1 MQTLLPIVP
10 ADGLIINRMLSV
22 VKRTEGEKT
31 IWTYFSGIGPVF
43 EHDSDDLRSFKM
55 YTSQLICSGQC
66 RKVDIIKA
74 FNVSKSLVGRA
85 VKKYQGGGV
94 AAFYEPPNVR
104 GASVL
109 TPDVLTRAQKLLDNG
124 KSRREVSD
132 HLELKYDTLKK
143 AINDGRLHE
152 TDKIASNG
160 STKSQRSATDA
171 KAEMGVGCTREAERV
186 AAATGEIA
194 CAATK
199 FESCR
204 DVSFGG
210 LLCTVPALV
219 ANGLFDSVKKHF
231 RLQKGYYALIHVV
244 LLMAYM
250 WLCRIKSSEQLR
262 YHSCGELGKL
272 MGLDRVP
279 EVRTLREKLSFIC
292 TDRQAIEDWRMELS
306 ESWMHQNKELSGV
319 LYVDGHV
326 KVYHGS
332 QTPLPRRYISTRR
345 LCLRG
350 ITDYWVNDMLGQPFF
365 VVSRQIDR
373 GLLEALRSDIVPK
386 LLKDVPRQP
395 SAQLLK
401 EKPLLHRFIL
411 VFDREGYSPG
421 FFRQMW
427 DKHRIACITYRKYCT
442 ADWPESEF
450 KEFDCEMP
458 NGETI
463 KMKLAERGVQ
473 IGNKKGEQIW
483 VREVRKLT
491 ESGHQTSVIS
501 TAYSLPARQIAIYMF
516 SRWSQE
522 NFFSYMKQHYNI
534 DALTSYT
541 LGEFPETKRVINP
554 RWKHLDKK
562 IRSENGKLAR
572 KKAELGDIEIDYR
585 QQSGEIEKYMREK
598 GELLEII
605 DQMSLEIKNLKQE
618 RKQHPKHVELSQLPE
633 QHQIK
638 MLDPKKKMFV
648 DTIKMIAYRSETAM
662 AMQIK
667 KFLKKDS
674 DARPLIRKLIST
686 EVDIIPDASSGRL
699 VVQVHRMNNPR
710 SDRAAEHLLRLLN
723 ETDTIFPQTHLRLHY
738 RMADLS

>member
-1 MQTLLPIVP
+1 LQTLLPIVP
-10 ADGLIINRMLSV
+10 ADGVIINRMLSV

-31 IWTYFSGIGPVF
+31 IWAYFYGAGLIF
-43 EHDSDDLRSFKM
+43 EHESDDLRSFKM
-55 YTSQLICSGQC
+55 YTSHLICSGQC
-66 RKVDIIKA
+66 RKVDIIRA
-74 FNVSKSLVGRA
+74 FNVSRSLVNRA
-85 VKKYQGGGV
+85 VKKHEKKGV
-94 AAFYEPPNVR
+94 AAFFKPPNVR

-109 TPDVLTRAQKLLDNG
+109 TPDVLKRAQQLLDKG

-132 HLELKYDTLKK
+132 TLEVKYDTLKK
-143 AINDGRLHE
+143 AINDGRLNE
-152 TDKIASNG
+152 PVCFVAKGVTR
-160 STKSQRSATDA
+160 SQRSAADA
-171 KAEMGVGCTREAERV
+171 AARMGVGCIREAERV
-186 AAATGEIA
+186 AAATGEII
-194 CAATK
+194 CAATQ
-199 FESCR
+199 FEFCR

-210 LLCTVPALV
+210 LLCAIPALV

-231 RLQKGYYALIHVV
+231 QLPKGYYALVHVV
-244 LLMAYM
+244 LLLAYM
-250 WLCRIKSSEQLR
+250 WLSRIKNSEQLR
-262 YHSCGELGKL
+262 FHSCGELGKL

-279 EVRTLREKLSFIC
+279 EVRTLRDKLSLIC

-306 ESWMHQNKELSGV
+306 EFWMHQNKELSGV

-326 KVYHGS
+326 KVYHGT

-373 GLLEALRSDIVPK
+373 GLLEALSSDIVPQ

-395 SAQLLK
+395 TPQLL
-401 EKPLLHRFIL
+401 EKNPLLHRFIL

-421 FFRQMW
+421 FFRRMW
-427 DKHRIACITYRKYCT
+427 DEHRVACMTYRKYCT
-442 ADWPESEF
+442 EDWPESEF
-450 KEFDCEMP
+450 KELDCEMP

-463 KMKLAERGVQ
+463 KMKLAERGTQ
-473 IGNKKGEQIW
+473 IGSRKGERIW
-483 VREVRKLT
+483 VKEVRKLT
-491 ESGHQTSVIS
+491 KSGHQTSVIS
-501 TAYSLPARQIAIYMF
+501 TAYSLPSRQIAIYMF

-522 NFFSYMKQHYNI
+522 NFFSYMKQHYDI
-534 DALTSYT
+534 DALTSYK
-541 LGEFPETKRVINP
+541 LGEFPGTKMVINP
-554 RWKHLDKK
+554 QWKHFDKK
-562 IRSENGKLAR
+562 IRSQNGRLAR

-605 DQMSLEIKNLKQE
+605 DHMSLEIKNLKQK

-638 MLDPKKKMFV
+638 MLDPNKKKFV

-674 DARPLIRKLIST
+674 DARPLIRKLINT
-686 EVDIIPDASSGRL
+686 EVDIIPDAGSGRL

-723 ETDTIFPQTHLRLHY
+723 ETETIFPQTHLRLHY